1 MFRSDGDDSMRTMT
15 AAALVI
21 AILLAGAASAGTPV
35 QPKNATTSIGDYTK
49 GRLYFPEIEFDFGYI
64 PQGVSVS
71 HSFWLINKG
80 GDTLEVIQIRPG

>member
-1 MFRSDGDDSMRTMT
+1 MKRIT
-15 AAALVI
+15 AAALMI
-21 AILLAGAASAGTPV
+21 AFLLAGAISAGTPV

-49 GRLYFPEIEFDFGYI
+49 GRLYFPETEFDFGYI

-71 HSFWLINKG
+71 HNFWLLNKG